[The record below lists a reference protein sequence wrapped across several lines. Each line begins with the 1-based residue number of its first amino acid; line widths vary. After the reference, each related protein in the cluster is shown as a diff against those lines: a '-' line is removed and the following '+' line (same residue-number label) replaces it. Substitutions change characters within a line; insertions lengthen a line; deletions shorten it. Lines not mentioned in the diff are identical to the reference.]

1 MMRLSLSSFVYFNY
15 RLEDAI
21 RRTAA
26 FGYDGI
32 DVWGGRPHAYRGDRS
47 PEDLRQVRAL
57 LDECGLA
64 VPSFIPAQFR
74 YPTSL
79 CSPIDAIRHDSIRY
93 IEAGIETARALGSRV
108 VSVCPGHTLHGQG
121 VEDGWA
127 RLADSLKRLSD
138 YAARRFMRVALEPA
152 DRYETDLVQNVE
164 QAHRLL
170 QDVGSDSLGIVFDV
184 GHSQIVGDDPA
195 TAVRALGP
203 ALFHVH
209 IDDTH
214 GQRDDHLV
222 PGQGIID
229 FGSFFAALKDV
240 GYSGFLAAELSF
252 NYTIAPDEAAQAT
265 IEWFKNNASS
275 L

>member
-21 RRTAA
+21 RRTASL
-26 FGYDGI
+26 GYDGI
-32 DVWGGRPHAYRGDRS
+32 DIWGGRPHAYRNDRS
-47 PEDLRQVRAL
+47 PEELRRLRAL

-93 IEAGIETARALGSRV
+93 IEAGIETAHALGSPV
-108 VSVCPGHTLHGQG
+108 VSVCPGHTLYGQG
-121 VEDGWA
+121 IEDGWA
-127 RLADSLKRLSD
+127 RLVDSLKKLSD
-138 YAARRFMRVALEPA
+138 YAARRAIRLALEPA
-152 DRYETDLVQNVE
+152 DRYETDLVQNTE
-164 QAHRLL
+164 QALRLL
-170 QDVGSDSLGIVFDV
+170 QEIGSDSLGIVLDV
-184 GHSQIVGDDPA
+184 GHSQIVGEDPA
-195 TAVRALGP
+195 AAVRALGS

-222 PGQGIID
+222 PGQGIVD
-229 FGSFFAALKDV
+229 FGSFFAALREV
-240 GYSGFLAAELSF
+240 GYKGFLTAELSF

-265 IEWFKNNASS
+265 VEWFKKLS